1 MKREFLRRSRAS
13 ITLEGLKMRGKKLNG
28 LTRAACLLIA
38 GGLLGVRAYGTL
50 IYQDSFAGAAGTTVG
65 GKALDTAVGSDGGT
79 AGATWTAD
87 TTTVTPI
94 SSTASDAIWQLD
106 GSGHA
111 TIRNAAVADGAD
123 ANLIANAWLPFAPQ
137 TGFVY
142 DLHIELNPTSAGA
155 SGNWLGVAYT
165 DATMNGHSPSGSASA
180 LSNDNPF
187 GLSILKGSGTL
198 QKFAGLG
205 TANGNAPDITGLT
218 VGSQF
223 HSLDLLL
230 DTSAA
235 QWKMS
240 WQLDGS
246 TIGSTFTYSS
256 NPSIGRVV
264 FGTNKLNGAVQNFSL
279 SSTLVP
285 EPMSLATL
293 AFAGV
298 ALRRRRVA

>member
-1 MKREFLRRSRAS
+1 MLHYLGGFE
-13 ITLEGLKMRGKKLNG
+13 MRGKNLNG
-28 LTRAACLLIA
+28 LARAMCLLVA
-38 GGLLGVRAYGTL
+38 GGIVCVRAYGTL
-50 IYQDSFAGAAGTTVG
+50 IYQDSFTGSAGTTVG
-65 GKALDTAVGSDGGT
+65 GKALDVAAGADGGT

-87 TTTVTPI
+87 ITAATPITTT
-94 SSTASDAIWQLD
+94 SADAIWQLD

-123 ANLIANAWLPFAPQ
+123 ANLIANAWLPFVPQ
-137 TGFVY
+137 AGFVY
-142 DLHIELNPTSAGA
+142 DLHIELNPTATGA

-165 DATMNGHSPSGSASA
+165 DATMNNHSPSGSASA

-205 TANGNAPDITGLT
+205 TANGNPPDITGLT

-240 WQLDGS
+240 WQLDGAA
-246 TIGSTFTYSS
+246 IGTTFTYAS

-279 SSTLVP
+279 SSTAVP
-285 EPMSLATL
+285 EPMSLGAL
-293 AFAGV
+293 ALAGLAV
-298 ALRRRRVA
+298 RRRRA